1 MIRRG
6 KYKTNFTVVPN
17 TIFEDESLSA
27 AARGTLGY
35 LISRPAGWEVRHK
48 QLMHKMGLGRDAFS
62 RVMRELIA
70 ARYIVRSDEQ
80 ARDGN
85 NAFLG
90 YDYEVFD
97 APQDETCPQAAVG
110 FPAAESRQR
119 KPDSGSKKDEIKKT
133 DINLTERPKRA
144 EKLQA
149 GKTDYSNMGFS
160 ALEAGLYP
168 VWEGSKGFKQWLH
181 FRGDDGMPPFDAVTA
196 SGQLKRVVWMPSLY
210 PPRSANGRAA

>member
-6 KYKTNFTVVPN
+6 KYKANFTVVPN

-35 LISRPAGWEVRHK
+35 LISRPAEWEVRHR

-70 ARYIVRSDEQ
+70 AGYIIRSDEQ
-80 ARDGN
+80 GRAAN

-97 APQDETCPQAAVG
+97 APQVESCPQAAVG
-110 FPAAESRQR
+110 FPSAESRQR
-119 KPDSGSKKDEIKKT
+119 KTDSGSKKDEIKKT
-133 DINLTERPKRA
+133 DINLTERPARA

-149 GKTDYSNMGFS
+149 GKTDYSDMGLS
-160 ALEAGLYP
+160 ALAAGLYP
-168 VWEGSKGFKQWLH
+168 VWEGSKGHKLWLS
-181 FRGDDGMPPFDAVTA
+181 FRGFDGMPPFDAVTVN
-196 SGQLKRVVWMPSLY
+196 GQLKRVVWMSSLY
-210 PPRSANGRAA
+210 PPRGRERSAA